1 MQPNEFN
8 EFRALLAG
16 VHDFYGRDLSDFGL
30 SVWWQAMRPF
40 DLAAVRDAMNR
51 HVMNPDTGQ
60 YLPKPADVM
69 RMFGGRTVDAA
80 QQAWSKVD
88 GAIRRVGT
96 YRSVV
101 FDDPL
106 IHRVVADMGGWLSI
120 GSRDEDA
127 WPFVA
132 KEFETRYRGY
142 AMRNERPPY
151 APVLLGTAEGHNA
164 RNGFPC
170 DPPMLI
176 GDADR
181 ARAVMAG
188 GTDGPL
194 LGVSVAGAL
203 ADKAIERLESMEAGH
218 D

>member
-1 MQPNEFN
+1 METDDFDLFA
-8 EFRALLAG
+8 ELLGG
-16 VHDFYGRDLSDFGL
+16 VFELYGREASPFAMQ
-30 SVWWQAMRPF
+30 VWWEALRPF
-40 DLAAVRDAMNR
+40 DFSAIRMAFSR
-51 HVMNPDTGQ
+51 HVQNPDVGQ
-60 YLPKPADVM
+60 FPPKPADVL
-69 RMFGGRTVDAA
+69 RMLGGTTQDKAL
-80 QQAWSKVD
+80 QAWAKVD
-88 GAIRRVGT
+88 KAVRHVGT
-96 YRSVV
+96 YQTVV

-151 APVLLGTAEGHNA
+151 APVLLGTSEAHNA
-164 RNGFPC
+164 RNGFRC
-170 DPPMLI
+170 DPPTLI

-203 ADKAIERLESMEAGH
+203 AGKAIKQLEAMEAGQ
-218 D
+218 